1 MYILKNAFRNITR
14 IKGRSILMFILILVI
29 STSACTALVI
39 KSSADSVEESLLESM
54 TITASISTN
63 REGLMGTAMGEGMTS
78 SSDIDED
85 AMAEMMELMS
95 SGVSLEELMTYS
107 EADSVSSF
115 YYSADIGLNAEEDGI
130 EAYSTGTEDFVM
142 QEGASMMGGME
153 AMGGLSSS
161 TTSSSSD
168 FQVTG
173 YSSHDAMVGFIEG
186 TMTIYDGEMFDIDDE
201 TNQCVISYELA
212 YFNDLEVGDTFT
224 LVNSLNEEDTVEFEI
239 SGIFYC
245 ESSDSYSN
253 CVYISYTSMMA
264 IIEASEDLDGT
275 YISERTEEET
285 SSTLSTSDNATFVF
299 ASVESYEAFPDEA
312 EALGLDLETYTI
324 TSTDLTE
331 FESSLEPLEST
342 SQFVMV
348 FLLVV
353 LAIGAIILI
362 VFNLFSI
369 RERKYE
375 IGVLAA
381 IGMAKR
387 KVAMQFISEVLII
400 TFLAVIVGS
409 GVGTLVSSPIA
420 DYLLESQIE
429 SVETSSEDISSNFG
443 GNFSGTRQQSPAMSS
458 GMGSTSITSMLGF
471 ETVDYVDS
479 IEVSGSVVVLI
490 ELLVIGLLLALVS
503 SSVAMISI
511 LRYEPLK
518 ILSDRT

>member
-1 MYILKNAFRNITR
+1 
-14 IKGRSILMFILILVI
+14 
-29 STSACTALVI
+29 
-39 KSSADSVEESLLESM
+39 M
-54 TITASISTN
+54 T
-63 REGLMGTAMGEGMTS
+63 
-78 SSDIDED
+78 
-85 AMAEMMELMS
+85 
-95 SGVSLEELMTYS
+95 
-107 EADSVSSF
+107 
-115 YYSADIGLNAEEDGI
+115 
-130 EAYSTGTEDFVM
+130 
-142 QEGASMMGGME
+142 
-153 AMGGLSSS
+153 
-161 TTSSSSD
+161 
-168 FQVTG
+168 
-173 YSSHDAMVGFIEG
+173 
-186 TMTIYDGEMFDIDDE
+186 
-201 TNQCVISYELA
+201 
-212 YFNDLEVGDTFT
+212 
-224 LVNSLNEEDTVEFEI
+224 
-239 SGIFYC
+239 
-245 ESSDSYSN
+245 
-253 CVYISYTSMMA
+253 A
-264 IIEASEDLDGT
+264 IIEASEELDGT

>member
-1 MYILKNAFRNITR
+1 MYVLKNAFKNITR

-39 KSSADSVEESLLESM
+39 KSSADSVEESLLDSM
-54 TITASISTN
+54 SITASISTN
-63 REGLMGTAMGEGMTS
+63 RAGLMTGAMGGEMGS
-78 SSDIDED
+78 VSDVDED
-85 AMAEMMELMS
+85 EMAAMMELMTS
-95 SGVSLEELMTYS
+95 SVALEDLMTYS
-107 EADSVSSF
+107 TADSVSNF

-130 EAYSTGTEDFVM
+130 EAYSTGTQDFVM
-142 QEGASMMGGME
+142 QESAMMGGME
-153 AMGGLSSS
+153 AMGGMSSS
-161 TTSSSSD
+161 TSSSSSD

-173 YSSHDAMVGFIEG
+173 YSSHDAMVGFVEG
-186 TMTIYDGEMFDIDDE
+186 TMTIYDGAVFDIDDD

-212 YFNDLEVGDTFT
+212 YFNDLSVGDTFT
-224 LVNSLNEEDTVEFEI
+224 LVNSLNEEDTVEFTI
-239 SGIFYC
+239 CGIFYC
-245 ESSDSYSN
+245 ESSDAYSN
-253 CVYISYTSMMA
+253 CIYISYTSMMS
-264 IIEASEDLDGT
+264 IIDASDALDGT
-275 YISERTEEET
+275 YISERTEEEE
-285 SSTLSTSDNATFVF
+285 SSTLTTSDNATFVF
-299 ASVESYEAFPDEA
+299 ASVQDYESFPDEV
-312 EALGLDLETYTI
+312 EALGLDLDTYTI
-324 TSTDLTE
+324 TSTDLAD
-331 FESSLEPLEST
+331 FEESLEPLEST

-353 LAIGAIILI
+353 LVIGAIILI

-387 KVAMQFISEVLII
+387 KVAAQFISEVLIV

-409 GVGTLVSSPIA
+409 CLGTLISSPIA

-429 SVETSSEDISSNFG
+429 SVETSAQDVSSNFG
-443 GNFSGTRQQSPAMSS
+443 GNFSGTQQQSPTSS
-458 GMGSTSITSMLGF
+458 MGMQSSSIGDAFGIS
-471 ETVDYVDS
+471 VDYVDS
-479 IEVSGSVVVLI
+479 IEVSGSVIVLI

-518 ILSDRT
+518 ILSNRT